1 MSIQMS
7 IGVPGAAMAMPAAPR
22 SASEPLT
29 KLQLNFSCKGL
40 TNKDSLSKSDPA
52 LYVYM
57 LNGTHETLLGVTET
71 VANDLSPQWAY
82 SLVVDYFFERQQM
95 LRFYVVD
102 VDGASKDRSA
112 HDQLGTCDVPLA
124 QIVSGKNGR
133 LTMPLK
139 GKGAGKGT
147 LTVTSEELSG
157 ANELLTFSVLAKN
170 IDKKD
175 FLGKSDGF
183 LVFKRAAEGGAWI
196 AVHKTEVVKNSLNP
210 VWKPIT
216 ISLTQLANGD
226 WDRPL
231 RIELYD
237 WDANSD
243 ADFIGQFDT
252 SANALRAAAG
262 GAGIPLINA
271 ELAKKKGKKY
281 DNSGVFHVTAFKA
294 EKQHSFVDYLRSGT
308 RINCIVSIDFT
319 ASNGDPKF
327 AQSLHHQNPYE
338 PNPYQKAINSVG
350 TVLIDYDS
358 DKQFVAYGFGARVP
372 PNNKTSHCFPLT
384 YNLMQPE
391 VPGIP
396 GLLAAYAN
404 VLMTSELYGPTNFAP
419 TIHQTISISKARP
432 GEYLVLLILTDGTI
446 SDQQD
451 TIDAI
456 VAAAEHPIS
465 IIIVGVGSADFDQMN
480 VLDGD
485 GGRLRDS
492 RGKFASHDIV
502 QFVPFRQFERQP
514 LPALAAEVLREVPDQ
529 FLHFMKANG
538 IVPVPGV

>member
-1 MSIQMS
+1 
-7 IGVPGAAMAMPAAPR
+7 
-22 SASEPLT
+22 
-29 KLQLNFSCKGL
+29 
-40 TNKDSLSKSDPA
+40 LSKSDPA

-57 LNGTHETLLGVTET
+57 LNGAHETLLGITET
-71 VANDLSPQWAY
+71 VTNDLSPQWAY

-102 VDGASKDRSA
+102 IDSASKDRSA

-133 LTMPLK
+133 LTIPLK

-183 LVFKRAAEGGAWI
+183 LIFKRAAEDGSWI

-243 ADFIGQFDT
+243 ADYIGQFDT
-252 SANALRAAAG
+252 SASALRAAAG
-262 GAGIPLINA
+262 GAGFPLINA

-281 DNSGVFHVTAFKA
+281 DNSGVFHVTAFKS
-294 EKQHSFVDYLRSGT
+294 EKQHTFVDYLRSGT

-319 ASNGDPKF
+319 ASNGVPNF
-327 AQSLHHQNPYE
+327 AQSLHYQNPYE

-384 YNLMQPE
+384 YDPMQPE
-391 VPGIP
+391 VPGIA

-404 VLMTSELYGPTNFAP
+404 VLMSSELYGPTNFAP

-432 GEYLVLLILTDGTI
+432 GEYRAAHSHRRHHQRPAGHDRRHRRRRRTSDFNHHRRRRLSRLWPDERARRRRRPPARLARQVCLARHCPVRAFSSIRAPAAARARRRGVARGSGPVLALHEGKRHRAGARCVTF
-446 SDQQD
+446 S
-451 TIDAI
+451 I
-456 VAAAEHPIS
+456 VA
-465 IIIVGVGSADFDQMN
+465 
-480 VLDGD
+480 
-485 GGRLRDS
+485 
-492 RGKFASHDIV
+492 
-502 QFVPFRQFERQP
+502 
-514 LPALAAEVLREVPDQ
+514 
-529 FLHFMKANG
+529 
-538 IVPVPGV
+538 

>member
-1 MSIQMS
+1 MS

-22 SASEPLT
+22 SAGEPLT

-57 LNGTHETLLGVTET
+57 LNGAHETLLGITET
-71 VANDLSPQWAY
+71 VTNDLSPQWAY

-102 VDGASKDRSA
+102 IDSASKDRSA

-133 LTMPLK
+133 LTIPLK

-183 LVFKRAAEGGAWI
+183 LIFKRAAEDGSWI

-243 ADFIGQFDT
+243 ADYIGQFDT
-252 SANALRAAAG
+252 SASALRAAAG
-262 GAGIPLINA
+262 GAGFPLINA

-281 DNSGVFHVTAFKA
+281 DNSGVFHVTAFKS
-294 EKQHSFVDYLRSGT
+294 EKQHTFVDYLRSGT

-319 ASNGDPKF
+319 ASNGVPNF
-327 AQSLHHQNPYE
+327 AQSLHYQNPYE

-350 TVLIDYDS
+350 TVLIDYDTALARACRRTTRRRTAS
-358 DKQFVAYGFGARVP
+358 RSRTIRCSPRCPALPAYWPPTPTCSCRASSTARPTLRRRSTRRSASARRAPASISCCSFSPTAPSATSRTRSTPSSPP
-372 PNNKTSHCFPLT
+372 PNIRFQSSSSASA
-384 YNLMQPE
+384 QPT
-391 VPGIP
+391 
-396 GLLAAYAN
+396 LA
-404 VLMTSELYGPTNFAP
+404 
-419 TIHQTISISKARP
+419 R
-432 GEYLVLLILTDGTI
+432 
-446 SDQQD
+446 
-451 TIDAI
+451 
-456 VAAAEHPIS
+456 
-465 IIIVGVGSADFDQMN
+465 
-480 VLDGD
+480 
-485 GGRLRDS
+485 
-492 RGKFASHDIV
+492 
-502 QFVPFRQFERQP
+502 
-514 LPALAAEVLREVPDQ
+514 
-529 FLHFMKANG
+529 
-538 IVPVPGV
+538 

>member
-1 MSIQMS
+1 MIQMS

-22 SASEPLT
+22 SAGEPLT

-57 LNGTHETLLGVTET
+57 LNGTHETLLGITET
-71 VANDLSPQWAY
+71 VTNDLSPQWAY

-133 LTMPLK
+133 LTIPLK

-157 ANELLTFSVLAKN
+157 ANELLTISVLAKN

-183 LVFKRAAEGGAWI
+183 LIFKRAAEGGSWI

-262 GAGIPLINA
+262 GAGFPLINA
-271 ELAKKKGKKY
+271 ELAKEGQEVRQLGRVPRHSLQGREAAHVCRLPAQRHANQLHRF
-281 DNSGVFHVTAFKA
+281 DRLHGV
-294 EKQHSFVDYLRSGT
+294 QRRSQVCAVAAPPEPV
-308 RINCIVSIDFT
+308 R
-319 ASNGDPKF
+319 
-327 AQSLHHQNPYE
+327 AQSVPKGDQLGRHRADRLRQRQAVCRLRLWRLRAAEQQDVALLPAHVQ
-338 PNPYQKAINSVG
+338 
-350 TVLIDYDS
+350 S
-358 DKQFVAYGFGARVP
+358 DAARGAR
-372 PNNKTSHCFPLT
+372 HCRSL
-384 YNLMQPE
+384 
-391 VPGIP
+391 
-396 GLLAAYAN
+396 
-404 VLMTSELYGPTNFAP
+404 
-419 TIHQTISISKARP
+419 
-432 GEYLVLLILTDGTI
+432 
-446 SDQQD
+446 
-451 TIDAI
+451 
-456 VAAAEHPIS
+456 
-465 IIIVGVGSADFDQMN
+465 
-480 VLDGD
+480 
-485 GGRLRDS
+485 GRLRQ
-492 RGKFASHDIV
+492 RARV
-502 QFVPFRQFERQP
+502 ER
-514 LPALAAEVLREVPDQ
+514 ARWPDQ
-529 FLHFMKANG
+529 LCADDSPDDQHQQGAPRR
-538 IVPVPGV
+538 VSRAAHSH